1 LTTAPGPSAHIPIIQ
16 DRFKYLIPVL
26 TTGVTT
32 MGGSEVSTQ
41 LELAAIFAVFVAVT
55 TLFSFVSIGASAMG
69 GGSLNSAGTYPVLAA
84 GEPCLTPVGGITGYS
99 SVPGLSGVYID
110 TLTFVIVNAG
120 EEDVD
125 LSRATVTVMAGDYL
139 EIITRSGGSFSG
151 PGTWTA
157 ALSHNGDGSMPLRPG
172 EECAVRIHL
181 DQAIPAGESP
191 TVRIRLPGER
201 PCSIT
206 GQAAV
211 PACDAGGGIAAPS
224 SPED

>member
-1 LTTAPGPSAHIPIIQ
+1 
-16 DRFKYLIPVL
+16 
-26 TTGVTT
+26 

-41 LELAAIFAVFVAVT
+41 LELAAIFVVFVAVT

-69 GGSLNSAGTYPVLAA
+69 GGSPTGTGAYPVLAA
-84 GEPCLTPVGGITGYS
+84 GEPCLAPVGEITGYS
-99 SVPGLSGVYID
+99 SAPGLSGVYTD
-110 TLTFVIVNAG
+110 TLTFVIVNTG
-120 EEDVD
+120 EEDID

-139 EIITRSGGSFSG
+139 EILTRSVGSLSG

-157 ALSHNGDGSMPLRPG
+157 ALPRNGDGSIPLQPG
-172 EECAVRIHL
+172 EECAIRIHL
-181 DQAIPAGESP
+181 DQAVPAGETP

-206 GQAAV
+206 GQAAA
-211 PACDAGGGIAAPS
+211 PAGDAGGGIAASS